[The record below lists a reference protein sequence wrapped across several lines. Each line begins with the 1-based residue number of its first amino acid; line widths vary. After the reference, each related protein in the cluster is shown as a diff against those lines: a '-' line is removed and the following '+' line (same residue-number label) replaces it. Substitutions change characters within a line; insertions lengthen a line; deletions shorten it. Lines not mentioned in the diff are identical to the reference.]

1 VRSKIEQTIGR
12 EAMAKLIAEFGGQ
25 QLYIPRLRRL
35 EAEEVDEIRNLAAA
49 GSTPNELARKLGVT
63 TRFVYKILRRPR

>member
-1 VRSKIEQTIGR
+1 MRSKIEQTIGR

>member
-1 VRSKIEQTIGR
+1 
-12 EAMAKLIAEFGGQ
+12 MAKLIAEFGGQ